1 MNESMNE
8 RSQQVMPKHDHC
20 RYNTV
25 NKSRFYEERI
35 FFSSLLL
42 HSDILENIA
51 DFIHTIEGES

>member
-1 MNESMNE
+1 MNECMNE

-25 NKSRFYEERI
+25 NKSHFYEERI